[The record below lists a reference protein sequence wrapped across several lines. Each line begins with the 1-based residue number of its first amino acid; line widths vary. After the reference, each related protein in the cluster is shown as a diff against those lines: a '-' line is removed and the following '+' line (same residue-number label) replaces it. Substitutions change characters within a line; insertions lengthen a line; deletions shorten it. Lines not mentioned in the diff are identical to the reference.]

1 MRVHYLQHVPFEGL
15 GSIEVWVKEAGYEL
29 TRTRFYESS
38 RLPELEFLDL
48 LIIMGGPMGVYD
60 DARFPWLREE
70 KAFIRR
76 AVESG
81 KAVLGI
87 CLGAQLIAAA
97 LGARVYRN
105 PQKEIGW
112 FPVYGVSSERQET
125 FRFPD
130 EILAFH
136 WHGDTFDLPPK
147 AVHLARSEACTYQAF
162 QVGGTVLGL
171 QFHLETTPGAVRDI
185 LDNARE
191 ELISAPYIQTES
203 AMLAAAQENCEV
215 ANDTLR
221 QVLSFITRLAR

>member
-1 MRVHYLQHVPFEGL
+1 
-15 GSIEVWVKEAGYEL
+15 
-29 TRTRFYESS
+29 
-38 RLPELEFLDL
+38 
-48 LIIMGGPMGVYD
+48 MGVYD

-130 EILAFH
+130 
-136 WHGDTFDLPPK
+136 G
-147 AVHLARSEACTYQAF
+147 
-162 QVGGTVLGL
+162 
-171 QFHLETTPGAVRDI
+171 
-185 LDNARE
+185 
-191 ELISAPYIQTES
+191 
-203 AMLAAAQENCEV
+203 
-215 ANDTLR
+215 
-221 QVLSFITRLAR
+221 VLSISLAWRHVRPSSGRKENRSK